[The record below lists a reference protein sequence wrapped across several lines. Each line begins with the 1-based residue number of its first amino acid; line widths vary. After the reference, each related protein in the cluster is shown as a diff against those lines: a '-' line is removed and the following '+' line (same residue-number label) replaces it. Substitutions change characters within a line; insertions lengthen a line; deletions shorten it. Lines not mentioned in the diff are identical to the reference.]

1 MASKDTKIISVDLEL
16 NATGVVTGVQKA
28 SKNIKLLNTDFSSMI
43 LKMKEAATT
52 GSKSGFTDAYS
63 KGLSAM
69 SQAIDIAKK
78 RMDQL
83 KTALSD
89 TNREFTSK
97 EREKML
103 LELTQLDKSVSQSTF
118 NIAKLTA
125 QEQKL
130 SSAFDES
137 GTSIS
142 EASSD
147 LGKVDSSVLSTLG
160 NLGSFA
166 TGVVAVGGAVMNL
179 GKKALDAAIGLGKMF
194 IVGPIQVAQ
203 SAIEKLLPWFQQY
216 DDMTRAA
223 QSLKFMGIDTGEINN
238 LTSELLEFSKETGIS
253 FATLSKNIG
262 NINISL
268 MDLEKSEKVVKGV
281 ALAIDAFG
289 GSSENV
295 DSILLQLSES
305 LTSGTARWEDFKFIM
320 QNSQQT
326 YAAIIKEI
334 TKMGLTINGNVIDQ
348 SNFREAL
355 SEGAISSDELAQA
368 LSNLGENPA
377 LGELAK
383 KSTTF
388 TQAWDTMKNRVITSF
403 LELDQRTGETGQVF
417 SIFDKTMQGVGK
429 SIEDAI
435 KSEEFEKSY
444 ARISESLTGSEID
457 KKIQDIVKDT
467 AEWVASI
474 KPDDVDK
481 AFGIVGKSLE
491 LVKEGV
497 SYLTKNF
504 KIGDVIGAFD
514 KVQESV
520 ISLALNINKLPF
532 IGGFLSEKDVNEFE
546 GKLVKMKATTSKE
559 FAGLETEIESA
570 NKTLNK
576 GFSSSL
582 GASANNLR
590 DLTTQ
595 LSKGTEKQVSEL
607 MTSLQRS
614 GKMTSEV
621 ASVSTAAIAE
631 NSKLT
636 SAQKTAIIQ
645 SLEESYNVNQQKILQ
660 NIGRNLDS
668 IAATAKLNPEQQA
681 EIQSSII
688 EGIDVGEDASTISKR
703 VNKTIANMKLTDEQK
718 TTIKNGIGESLKA
731 NENLIKAN
739 ASMDGGIYANT
750 ATAAAKGSG
759 TINKES
765 TESVTNKGKAT
776 GYEFVSPIE
785 EIIKRNKINIQT
797 DESALEKNTKL
808 FGAQWAKVVEN
819 INNNNKIS
827 IGGSVGTVSG
837 RSAST
842 SNANAARMSSA
853 SFSLGTNYSS
863 VGETRNAASAQS
875 ISINVNGLSDGNK
888 IASDVYRTL
897 KNKGVMR

>member
-52 GSKSGFTDAYS
+52 GSKAGFTDAYS

-83 KTALSD
+83 RAALSD

-103 LELTQLDKSVSQSTF
+103 LELVQLDKSVNQSTL

-130 SSAFDES
+130 SAAFDES
-137 GTSIS
+137 GTSMS

-147 LGKVDSSVLSTLG
+147 IGKVDSSVLSTLG

-166 TGVVAVGGAVMNL
+166 TGVVAVGGAVVSL
-179 GKKALDAAIGLGKMF
+179 GKKALDAAIGIGKMF
-194 IVGPIQVAQ
+194 IVGPITMAQ
-203 SAIEKLLPWFQQY
+203 NAIEKLIPWFQQY

-223 QSLKFMGIDTGEINN
+223 QSLKFMGIDEGAING
-238 LTSELLEFSKETGIS
+238 LTNELLQFSKETGIS

-305 LTSGTARWEDFKFIM
+305 LTSGSARWEDFKFIM

-326 YAAIIKEI
+326 YAAIIKEM
-334 TKMGLTINGNVIDQ
+334 TKMGLTINGNIIDQ

-355 SEGAISSDELAQA
+355 TAGAISSEDLATA
-368 LSNLGENPA
+368 LSNLGENEA

-388 TQAWDTMKNRVITSF
+388 TQAWETMKNRVVTSF

-417 SIFDKTMQGVGK
+417 SIFDKTMQNVGK
-429 SIEDAI
+429 SIEEAI
-435 KSEEFEKSY
+435 NSDEFEKSY
-444 ARISESLTGSEID
+444 SRISESLTGSEID
-457 KKIQDIVKDT
+457 KKIQDIVKST
-467 AEWVASI
+467 ANWVASI
-474 KPDDVDK
+474 KPADVDA
-481 AFGIVGKSLE
+481 AFGVVGKSLE
-491 LVKEGV
+491 LVKQGV
-497 SYLTKNF
+497 IYVTKNLKPGDIISGF
-504 KIGDVIGAFD
+504 AKIQDAVIN
-514 KVQESV
+514 
-520 ISLALNINKLPF
+520 LALNINKLPF
-532 IGGFLSEKDVNEFE
+532 IGGFLSEKDVNDFE
-546 GKLVKMKATTSKE
+546 DRLLKMKTSTSKN
-559 FAGLETEIESA
+559 FKGLESEIEAAS
-570 NKTLNK
+570 K
-576 GFSSSL
+576 SL
-582 GASANNLR
+582 TGGIGSWQTASAKNLS
-590 DLTTQ
+590 DLTNQ
-595 LSKGTEKQVSEL
+595 LSDGTENQVNSIISIL
-607 MTSLQRS
+607 KSS
-614 GKMTSEV
+614 GKMTADV
-621 ASVSTAAIAE
+621 IAVSTAAIAD
-631 NSKLT
+631 NAKLT
-636 SAQKTAIIQ
+636 SAQKKAITNSI
-645 SLEESYNVNQQKILQ
+645 ESSYEINSEKIIERLSSTMDSVAVN
-660 NIGRNLDS
+660 
-668 IAATAKLNPEQQA
+668 AKLKPEQQQ
-681 EIQSSII
+681 EIRDTII
-688 EGIDVGEDASTISKR
+688 QGVDAGQDVATISKGL
-703 VNKTIANMKLTDEQK
+703 NNTLSNMKLTEEQK
-718 TTIKNGIGESLKA
+718 KIIRDGIGASLKG
-731 NENLIKAN
+731 NEPLIKQN
-739 ASMDGGIYANT
+739 AILDGSIYASTVTNT
-750 ATAAAKGSG
+750 AKGSG
-759 TINKES
+759 TVNKES
-765 TESVTNKGKAT
+765 AGAIESKGASSA
-776 GYEFVSPIE
+776 YEFLNPL
-785 EIIKRNKINIQT
+785 NKIIGNSKIAIQT
-797 DESALEKNTKL
+797 DRNSLAENTKL
-808 FGAQWAKVVEN
+808 FGDTWAGIVDN
-819 INNNNKIS
+819 INRNQKIS
-827 IGGSVGTVSG
+827 IGGSVGTISG

-853 SFSLGTNYSS
+853 SFSLGTNYSAI
-863 VGETRNAASAQS
+863 GETRNAASAQS

>member
-1 MASKDTKIISVDLEL
+1 
-16 NATGVVTGVQKA
+16 
-28 SKNIKLLNTDFSSMI
+28 
-43 LKMKEAATT
+43 
-52 GSKSGFTDAYS
+52 
-63 KGLSAM
+63 
-69 SQAIDIAKK
+69 
-78 RMDQL
+78 
-83 KTALSD
+83 
-89 TNREFTSK
+89 
-97 EREKML
+97 
-103 LELTQLDKSVSQSTF
+103 
-118 NIAKLTA
+118 
-125 QEQKL
+125 
-130 SSAFDES
+130 
-137 GTSIS
+137 
-142 EASSD
+142 
-147 LGKVDSSVLSTLG
+147 
-160 NLGSFA
+160 
-166 TGVVAVGGAVMNL
+166 
-179 GKKALDAAIGLGKMF
+179 
-194 IVGPIQVAQ
+194 
-203 SAIEKLLPWFQQY
+203 
-216 DDMTRAA
+216 MT
-223 QSLKFMGIDTGEINN
+223 
-238 LTSELLEFSKETGIS
+238 
-253 FATLSKNIG
+253 
-262 NINISL
+262 
-268 MDLEKSEKVVKGV
+268 
-281 ALAIDAFG
+281 
-289 GSSENV
+289 
-295 DSILLQLSES
+295 
-305 LTSGTARWEDFKFIM
+305 
-320 QNSQQT
+320 NSQQT

-334 TKMGLTINGNVIDQ
+334 TKMGLAINGNVIDQ

-355 SEGAISSDELAQA
+355 SAGAISSEDLATA

-388 TQAWDTMKNRVITSF
+388 TQAWETMKNRVVTSF

-435 KSEEFEKSY
+435 NSEEFEKSY

-474 KPDDVDK
+474 KPEDVDK

-491 LVKEGV
+491 LVKQGV
-497 SYLTKNF
+497 SYLTTNF

-546 GKLVKMKATTSKE
+546 GRLVQMKTTTSKE
-559 FAGLETEIESA
+559 FAGLEKEIESA

-595 LSKGTEKQVSEL
+595 LSEGTEKQVNEL

-614 GKMTSEV
+614 GKMTAEV

-645 SLEESYNVNQQKILQ
+645 SLEDSYNVNQQKILE

-668 IAATAKLNPEQQA
+668 IATTAKLNPEQQA

-703 VNKTIANMKLTDEQK
+703 VNKTIADMKLTDEQK

-750 ATAAAKGSG
+750 ATAAAKATG
-759 TINKES
+759 TVNKEAKATIES
-765 TESVTNKGKAT
+765 KATESAYDFLN
-776 GYEFVSPIE
+776 PL
-785 EIIKRNKINIQT
+785 NKIIGNSKIAIQT
-797 DESALEKNTKL
+797 DKNSLEQNTKL
-808 FGAQWAKVVEN
+808 FGDTWAGIVDN
-819 INNNNKIS
+819 INKNQKIS
-827 IGGSVGTVSG
+827 IGGSVGTISG